1 MINVINYRYSRKPR
15 LDPKFLYSNSILN
28 ISYRGYSIIGETPL
42 KSTLD
47 IHKFSD
53 LLSVYKVI
61 LFYLDRYFGPGRC
74 NSQVID
80 ITNGFIDDLPILS
93 NYLNLC
99 WGNKKVFLLYRTKKL
114 WCDTLKIPYD
124 LCFDFDISHEDIH
137 GSMSDMTNYVL
148 AFRDINNG
156 NRGYEFSNCG
166 YVGLHYA
173 YDFYEGWSG
182 DSLDSLILVKTKEG
196 ESKFLN
202 VNLLVID
209 PEFFEDDEEIF
220 DFPIRPRKDLPML
233 NASIFPIHNY
243 EALSPVVKELPII

>member
-1 MINVINYRYSRKPR
+1 M
-15 LDPKFLYSNSILN
+15 
-28 ISYRGYSIIGETPL
+28 
-42 KSTLD
+42 
-47 IHKFSD
+47 
-53 LLSVYKVI
+53 
-61 LFYLDRYFGPGRC
+61 
-74 NSQVID
+74 
-80 ITNGFIDDLPILS
+80 
-93 NYLNLC
+93 
-99 WGNKKVFLLYRTKKL
+99 
-114 WCDTLKIPYD
+114 
-124 LCFDFDISHEDIH
+124 
-137 GSMSDMTNYVL
+137 
-148 AFRDINNG
+148 
-156 NRGYEFSNCG
+156 
-166 YVGLHYA
+166 GLHYA